1 MKGGGQMENI
11 RLKAA
16 LDWDQ
21 ISDRLKYNP
30 EILELHVKE
39 EDLYQPGKVVE
50 FIRTVK
56 AKGVKVYLHHPSR
69 FKGQYLDIISSNR
82 EMLKFY
88 DWSSK
93 ELATICKQENVKC
106 VVHCHY
112 AHSESSQIADRASR
126 MKVRKRIEKIL
137 SVCGDS
143 FLWEDTTQGIFSAE
157 NPYLWEEIVQ
167 PLDLP
172 LNIDISHSFI
182 SLKGN
187 NEALHRHL
195 DRFHSFAKYYHLVD
209 SNGEFH
215 DALPLGKGKIDWPMV
230 KSYVQDTDF
239 IFEVD
244 LKQNNYL
251 DCTMMI
257 ESADYYNQL

>member
-1 MKGGGQMENI
+1 MCCSLPLCTFGKQPDS
-11 RLKAA
+11 RPCLK
-16 LDWDQ
+16 
-21 ISDRLKYNP
+21 S
-30 EILELHVKE
+30 ESE
-39 EDLYQPGKVVE
+39 
-50 FIRTVK
+50 K
-56 AKGVKVYLHHPSR
+56 A
-69 FKGQYLDIISSNR
+69 NR
-82 EMLKFY
+82 ENPV
-88 DWSSK
+88 
-93 ELATICKQENVKC
+93 I
-106 VVHCHY
+106 
-112 AHSESSQIADRASR
+112 
-126 MKVRKRIEKIL
+126 
-137 SVCGDS
+137 CGDS

-215 DALPLGKGKIDWPMV
+215 DALPLGLGKIDWPMV

-257 ESADYYNQL
+257 ESAEYYNQL

>member
-1 MKGGGQMENI
+1 M
-11 RLKAA
+11 
-16 LDWDQ
+16 
-21 ISDRLKYNP
+21 
-30 EILELHVKE
+30 
-39 EDLYQPGKVVE
+39 
-50 FIRTVK
+50 
-56 AKGVKVYLHHPSR
+56 
-69 FKGQYLDIISSNR
+69 DIISSNR

-126 MKVRKRIEKIL
+126 VKVRKRIEKIL
-137 SVCGDS
+137 PFVEIPFCGKTPPKA
-143 FLWEDTTQGIFSAE
+143 FFQLKIPICGKKLYE
-157 NPYLWEEIVQ
+157 
-167 PLDLP
+167 PLNLP

-187 NEALHRHL
+187 NEALQRHL

-215 DALPLGKGKIDWPMV
+215 DALPLGNGKIDWPMV

-257 ESADYYNQL
+257 ESAEYYNQL